1 MDILDNYYWEWKSI
15 REKITELEEENR
27 KLKEE
32 LGVWLNA
39 NKILRMHD
47 AKMEYENKKL
57 KEERDNFMLKYA
69 KALEEKIVQTNELCT
84 ERNKLG
90 EENKRLR
97 SERDKWRGKYNRLK
111 SEFNLLKNKIWT
123 TQK

>member
-1 MDILDNYYWEWKSI
+1 MTIMYEFNWRQYVSATTYIK
-15 REKITELEEENR
+15 LEQ
-27 KLKEE
+27 
-32 LGVWLNA
+32 
-39 NKILRMHD
+39 
-47 AKMEYENKKL
+47 ENKKL

-69 KALEEKIVQTNELCT
+69 QALCEKIVETNELCT

-90 EENKRLR
+90 EENTRLR

-123 TQK
+123 TKK

>member
-1 MDILDNYYWEWKSI
+1 MVAII
-15 REKITELEEENR
+15 
-27 KLKEE
+27 
-32 LGVWLNA
+32 
-39 NKILRMHD
+39 
-47 AKMEYENKKL
+47 YEFNWRQYVSATTYMKL
-57 KEERDNFMLKYA
+57 KEERDDFMLKYA
-69 KALEEKIVQTNELCT
+69 KALCDKIVQTNELCT

-123 TQK
+123 TSIEIRNIWQKKNG